1 MPNTKQPNKNKNRK
15 KSYGKEFERQVFKNF
30 SEVEGVSIDRIPD
43 QVTRYKNT
51 SSNICDFIV
60 YKKPTLLYLEC
71 KSVHGNTLSIYSV
84 PKKGK
89 DGKLHGFYGNIRD
102 NQWEGLL
109 EKSQIEGVRAGILIW
124 FVDKDVTIY
133 LSISALEYA
142 RQCGDKSIRFDT
154 DRFDLFSDDTIIHIP
169 AKKKRT
175 MFEYDF
181 SEFFNTI

>member
-1 MPNTKQPNKNKNRK
+1 MSDSKKPKK

-30 SEVEGVSIDRIPD
+30 SQVDDVSIDRIPD
-43 QVTRYKNT
+43 QVTKYKGS

-109 EKSQIEGVRAGILIW
+109 EKSHIPGVKAGVLVW
-124 FVDKDVTIY
+124 FVDKDVTMY
-133 LSISALEYA
+133 LPIGALEYA
-142 RQCGDKSIRFDT
+142 KQCGDKSIRFDT
-154 DRFDLFSDDTIIHIP
+154 NKFDLFADDTIISIP

-175 MFEYDF
+175 LFEYDF
-181 SEFFNTI
+181 SEFFNMI